1 MGSVLIMLNFF
12 VVKGKEC
19 TKLLYQF
26 LQFVRNKRIEQNE
39 EEQSNRQC
47 TKNREI
53 KLVIV
58 YTINTMKSQDN
69 KVVV

>member
-53 KLVIV
+53 KLVRHSI
-58 YTINTMKSQDN
+58 YNKYNEKSGQ
-69 KVVV
+69 